1 MEFVAKGA
9 KSHTARRQFSQTQRE
24 EGYTS
29 ASPPPGK
36 RPWCIIAGWGN
47 TESLMSQGY
56 GKSHAM
62 LRVWFWRAER
72 FFHTRM
78 RELRAIVKAL
88 VSTKHPFLVHII
100 PIRRC
105 NLACTYC
112 NEFDDFSPP
121 VDLQEMKKRLDIL
134 ADMGTSIITISG
146 GEPLLHPELDE
157 IIRHIRKRGMIA
169 GMITNGFLLT
179 KERIEQLNR
188 AGLEHLQ
195 ISIDN
200 TRPDEVSK
208 KSLKTLDQKIELLA
222 KHAYFQVNINSVL
235 GSGVKDP
242 EDALKIAHRAVDLGL
257 TSTVGIIH
265 DHDGQLKP
273 LGPREVE
280 IFEEIMSLSKRS
292 FSRFNDFQHNVARG
306 KEHNWRCRSGSRY
319 LYICEDGLV
328 HWCSQ
333 QRGYPGIPLAQYTP
347 EMRQREFLTSKY
359 CAPLCTVS
367 CVQQVGMLDNW
378 RAPQNLKPVP
388 MAAPAPQPEL
398 VQIAQARSD
407 S

>member
-88 VSTKHPFLVHII
+88 LSTKHPFLVHII